1 VETEALAGAKKNAG
15 NQGRVIVFVD
25 ESGLS
30 ERPTRVRS
38 WAKRGHTPVLQYCFN
53 WNQLS
58 VIAGVTFYRF
68 YFRLFPG
75 AIAGPQV
82 IEFLRAL
89 RQQIK
94 RKLLVIWDGLSA
106 HRSRLVRNYIEGLN
120 GAIQIERLPGYAPE
134 LNPVE
139 YVWGYL
145 KRHEVANLCVQDF
158 AQLTEFARNR
168 LKSMQRRPTLLTAFW
183 KQAELPL

>member
-1 VETEALAGAKKNAG
+1 VEAQALAGAKKNASA
-15 NQGRVIVFVD
+15 QRRVIVFVD

-30 ERPTRVRS
+30 ERPTRVRT
-38 WAKRGHTPVLQYCFN
+38 WAPRGHTPVLQYCFN
-53 WNQLS
+53 WHQLS

-75 AIAGPQV
+75 TIKGPQV

-89 RQQIK
+89 RRQIK

-106 HRSRLVRNYIEGLN
+106 HRSRLVRAYLEQLD
-120 GAIQIERLPGYAPE
+120 GAIQIEPLPGYAPE
-134 LNPVE
+134 LNPTE
-139 YVWGYL
+139 YIWGYL
-145 KRHEVANLCVQDF
+145 KQHELANLC
-158 AQLTEFARNR
+158 AANLHELSGFARNR
-168 LKSMQRRPTLLTAFW
+168 LKSMQRRPTLVAAFW